1 MEIKDINKEIQ
12 DLENKKRLL
21 LLEQSKQAWK
31 IWHEEGIKFL
41 ESIKGRCFTTK
52 NNDSFQLFKVIDY
65 KKGNF
70 LGNSE
75 YKGFYEVITE
85 GYFIVRSASYSQ
97 KFEIPY
103 TPETPFG
110 CFALKVNKKSKEI
123 QATSQLN
130 YINQSLNEAC
140 LIDISKV
147 TKIQY
152 RGDDYEDDSWAFEDT
167 PTKSVKSWLKDYW
180 NWYEV
185 SQEFYNDCIKLANY
199 IAVETDNLWSKYSKE
214 LENAQIIK

>member
-1 MEIKDINKEIQ
+1 MEKAEIEAKIKELEDEKRKLLVENSKIKWKE
-12 DLENKKRLL
+12 
-21 LLEQSKQAWK
+21 
-31 IWHEEGIKFL
+31 WHEEGVKFL
-41 ESIKGRCFTTK
+41 ESIKGKCFITK
-52 NNDSFQLFKVIDY
+52 SNNSFQIFKVIDY

-75 YKGFYEVITE
+75 YKGFYEVTTE
-85 GYFIVRSASYSQ
+85 GYFTVRSASHSH

-110 CFALKVNKKSKEI
+110 CFALKVNKKSKKI
-123 QATSQLN
+123 QSTSQLS
-130 YINQSLNEAC
+130 YSQQSLNEAC

-152 RGDDYEDDSWAFEDT
+152 RGDEYEDDGWAFEDI
-167 PTKSVKSWLKDYW
+167 PTKSVKSWLKEYW

-199 IAVETDNLWSKYSKE
+199 IAIETNKLWDKYQKE
-214 LENAQIIK
+214 LETVTIIK